1 MSIIAS
7 TKQAPRELIPADNYI
22 ARCYQMVQIGTV
34 VENIKGDIKILSK
47 VRIGWELPTEL
58 KVFKEENGEH
68 PLVVS
73 EEYTLSLAD
82 SSNLRKMLV
91 SWRGKDFTVEEAEA
105 FDLTVLLGQ
114 PCMINIIHKP
124 AKSDPSKI
132 YANIGSISRVP
143 KGMAVPKAI
152 NPIFELSYDQF
163 DFNKYNT
170 LPDFIKTKMATS
182 VEYKALTAIEE
193 TGHEDG
199 LPAPARDKNGNISQ
213 PVDNADDLPF

>member
-1 MSIIAS
+1 MIIAS

-34 VENIKGDIKILSK
+34 IENIKGDIKTLSK

-58 KVFKEENGEH
+58 KVFKEENGEQ

-73 EEYTLSLAD
+73 EEYTLSLAEK
-82 SSNLRKMLV
+82 SNLRKMLA
-91 SWRGKDFTVEEAEA
+91 SWRGKEFTVEEAEA

-152 NPIFELSYDQF
+152 NPVFELSYDQF

-170 LPDFIKTKMATS
+170 LPDFIKNKMATS
-182 VEYKALTAIEE
+182 VEYKALTAIED

-199 LPAPARDKNGNISQ
+199 LPAPARGSNGNVTELI
-213 PVDNADDLPF
+213 DDLPF